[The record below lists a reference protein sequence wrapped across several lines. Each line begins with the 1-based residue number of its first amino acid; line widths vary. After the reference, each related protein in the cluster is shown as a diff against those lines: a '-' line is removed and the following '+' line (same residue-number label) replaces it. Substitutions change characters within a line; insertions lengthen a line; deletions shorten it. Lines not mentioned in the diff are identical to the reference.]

1 MAKHRKC
8 KSKYIGNGKHRVV
21 TPKRDHDRVRK
32 TAMAVP
38 LSITMALYPATMGD
52 GEGGFMGMA
61 PPPAMGEVIID
72 PTDKPELPP
81 VVDLHSPTH

>member
-1 MAKHRKC
+1 
-8 KSKYIGNGKHRVV
+8 
-21 TPKRDHDRVRK
+21 
-32 TAMAVP
+32 MAVP